1 MADLRG
7 EGFIYGLKGL
17 KKGAEGIKKGIDWF
31 RSLGKEAEKAKAV
44 ASKVKLAPRQRL
56 QVKMQQAAKE
66 PTAEEIAQMQHQQR
80 VNARISK
87 NAGGNKGLEHNLRL
101 KQKYAE
107 QKFGKEFQ
115 DKLIREH
122 NFTPEGAASITRES
136 QLNMFNKY
144 LKSSGRTPVNLTR
157 AEAEAINKEVESTL
171 RKDRIQNIEN
181 VRKLAERYNRMYP
194 ELSNKRAAYIA
205 SGIAGGIGGIGV
217 VGGTIYNA
225 LTSGVP
231 EQSKQ
236 PQSKYRYTSNNGWQK
251 LNQETG
257 QYENQQQGF
266 GIDRYGNTNYY
277 DGTNW
282 LTPDQYVQ
290 GSNGYIYDNQ
300 TGQIIGMA
308 DDTMEARSNGY
319 DNVFDYRAA
328 KAGYNN
334 PEDIKQLQK
343 ELGIN
348 ADGKW
353 GKQTQDAFDRAIKN
367 WAYQYDPNSLFSIY
381 QRKTQF
387 GY

>member
-1 MADLRG
+1 
-7 EGFIYGLKGL
+7 
-17 KKGAEGIKKGIDWF
+17 
-31 RSLGKEAEKAKAV
+31 
-44 ASKVKLAPRQRL
+44 
-56 QVKMQQAAKE
+56 MQQAAKE

-87 NAGGNKGLEHNLRL
+87 NAGDNKGLEHNLRL
-101 KQKYAE
+101 KQKYVE
-107 QKFGKEFQ
+107 QKFGKEYKN
-115 DKLIREH
+115 KLIKEY
-122 NFTPEGAASITRES
+122 NFTPEAAEQSARES
-136 QLNMFNKY
+136 QLNAFNKY

-157 AEAEAINKEVESTL
+157 SEAKAINKEVESTL

-181 VRKLAERYNRMYP
+181 VEKLAERYNRMYP
-194 ELSNKRAAYIA
+194 EFSPKGAAY
-205 SGIAGGIGGIGV
+205 IAGGIGGTGLL
-217 VGGTIYNA
+217 GGMVYNA

-257 QYENQQQGF
+257 QYENQQREF

-282 LTPDQYVQ
+282 LTPDQYTQ

-319 DNVFDYRAA
+319 DSVFDYRAA

-353 GKQTQDAFDRAIKN
+353 GKQTQDAFDKAIKN
-367 WAYQYDPNSLFSIY
+367 WSYQYDPNSLFSIY
-381 QRKTQF
+381 QRKMQY

>member
-1 MADLRG
+1 MADVKK
-7 EGFIYGLKGL
+7 EGFIYTLK
-17 KKGAEGIKKGIDWF
+17 GIKKGVDWF
-31 RSLGKEAEKAKAV
+31 RSLGKEAEKVKV
-44 ASKVKLAPRQRL
+44 AAPKVKLAPRQRL

-66 PTAEEIAQMQHQQR
+66 PTAEKIAQMQHQQR

-87 NAGGNKGLEHNLRL
+87 NAGDNKGLENNLRL
-101 KQKYAE
+101 KQKYVE

-115 DKLIREH
+115 DKLIREY
-122 NFTPEGAASITRES
+122 NFTPERAASVARES
-136 QLNMFNKY
+136 KLKAFNKN
-144 LKSSGRTPVNLTR
+144 LKSSGRTTVNITR
-157 AEAEAINKEVESTL
+157 AEAKAIYKEVESTL

-181 VRKLAERYNRMYP
+181 VKKLEERYNRMYP
-194 ELSNKRAAYIA
+194 EFSPKGAAY
-205 SGIAGGIGGIGV
+205 IAGGIGGIGLL
-217 VGGTIYNA
+217 GGTVYNA

-257 QYENQQQGF
+257 QYENQQREF

-300 TGQIIGMA
+300 TGHIIGMA
-308 DDTMEARSNGY
+308 DDTMGARSNGY
-319 DNVFDYRAA
+319 DSVFDYRAA

-348 ADGKW
+348 VDGKW
-353 GKQTQDAFDRAIKN
+353 GKQTQDAFDRAIKY

-381 QRKTQF
+381 QRKMQF

>member
-1 MADLRG
+1 MADVKE
-7 EGFIYGLKGL
+7 EGFAIGLKGVKNFFNWL
-17 KKGAEGIKKGIDWF
+17 G
-31 RSLGKEAEKAKAV
+31 SLSKNAGKVEKTV
-44 ASKVKLAPRQRL
+44 SKVKLAPRQRL

-87 NAGGNKGLEHNLRL
+87 NAGDNKGLEHNLRL

-107 QKFGKEFQ
+107 QKFGKEYKN
-115 DKLIREH
+115 KLIKEYD
-122 NFTPEGAASITRES
+122 FTPEAAEQSARES
-136 QLNMFNKY
+136 QLNAINKY

-157 AEAEAINKEVESTL
+157 AEAKAINKEVESTL
-171 RKDRIQNIEN
+171 RKDRIQNVKN
-181 VRKLAERYNRMYP
+181 VEKLAERYNRMYP
-194 ELSNKRAAYIA
+194 EFSPKGAAY
-205 SGIAGGIGGIGV
+205 IAGGIGGTGLL
-217 VGGTIYNA
+217 GGMVYNA
-225 LTSGVP
+225 LTSGVS

-257 QYENQQQGF
+257 QYENQQREF

-319 DNVFDYRAA
+319 DSVFDYRAA

-367 WAYQYDPNSLFSIY
+367 WSYQYDPNSLFSIY

>member
-1 MADLRG
+1 MADVKE
-7 EGFIYGLKGL
+7 EGFAIGLKGVKNFFNWL
-17 KKGAEGIKKGIDWF
+17 G
-31 RSLGKEAEKAKAV
+31 SLSKNAGKVEKTV
-44 ASKVKLAPRQRL
+44 SKVKLAPRQRL

-87 NAGGNKGLEHNLRL
+87 NAGDNKGLEHNLRL

-107 QKFGKEFQ
+107 QKFGKEYKN
-115 DKLIREH
+115 KLIKEYD
-122 NFTPEGAASITRES
+122 FTPEAAEQSARES
-136 QLNMFNKY
+136 QLNAINKY

-157 AEAEAINKEVESTL
+157 AEAKAINKEVESTL
-171 RKDRIQNIEN
+171 RKDRIQNVKN
-181 VRKLAERYNRMYP
+181 VEKLAERYNRMYP
-194 ELSNKRAAYIA
+194 EFSPKGAAY
-205 SGIAGGIGGIGV
+205 IAGGIGGIGLL
-217 VGGTIYNA
+217 GGTVYNA
-225 LTSGVP
+225 LTSGVS

-257 QYENQQQGF
+257 QYENQQREF

-282 LTPDQYVQ
+282 LTPDQYIQ

-319 DNVFDYRAA
+319 DSVFDYRAA

-367 WAYQYDPNSLFSIY
+367 WSYQYDPNSLFSIY
-381 QRKTQF
+381 QRKMQF

>member
-1 MADLRG
+1 MADVRE
-7 EGFIYGLKGL
+7 EGFAIGLKGVKNFFNWL
-17 KKGAEGIKKGIDWF
+17 G
-31 RSLGKEAEKAKAV
+31 SLSKNAGKVEKTV
-44 ASKVKLAPRQRL
+44 SKVKLAPRQRL
-56 QVKMQQAAKE
+56 QVKMQQVAKE

-122 NFTPEGAASITRES
+122 NFTPERAASVARES
-136 QLNMFNKY
+136 QLNSFNKY
-144 LKSSGRTPVNLTR
+144 LESSGRTPVNLTR

-171 RKDRIQNIEN
+171 RKDRIQNIKN
-181 VRKLAERYNRMYP
+181 VEKLAERYNRMYP
-194 ELSNKRAAYIA
+194 EFSPKGAAY
-205 SGIAGGIGGIGV
+205 IAGGIGGTGLL
-217 VGGTIYNA
+217 GGMVYNA

-257 QYENQQQGF
+257 QYENQQREF

-319 DNVFDYRAA
+319 DSVFDYRAA

>member
-1 MADLRG
+1 MANG
-7 EGFIYGLKGL
+7 KEEGLVYFLK
-17 KKGAEGIKKGIDWF
+17 GIKKGVDWIN
-31 RSLGKEAEKAKAV
+31 SLSKNAGKVEKTV
-44 ASKVKLAPRQRL
+44 SKVKLAPRQRL

-87 NAGGNKGLEHNLRL
+87 NAGDNKGLEHNLRL
-101 KQKYAE
+101 KQKYVE

-122 NFTPEGAASITRES
+122 NFTPEEAASMARES
-136 QLNMFNKY
+136 QLNAFNKY

-157 AEAEAINKEVESTL
+157 AEAKAINKEVESTL
-171 RKDRIQNIEN
+171 RKDRIQNVEN
-181 VRKLAERYNRMYP
+181 VKKLAERYNRMYP
-194 ELSNKRAAYIA
+194 EFSPKGAAY
-205 SGIAGGIGGIGV
+205 IAGGIGGIGLL
-217 VGGTIYNA
+217 GGTVYNA

-257 QYENQQQGF
+257 QYENQQREF

-319 DNVFDYRAA
+319 DSVFDYRAA

-367 WAYQYDPNSLFSIY
+367 WSYQYDPNSLFSIY
-381 QRKTQF
+381 QRKMQF

>member
-1 MADLRG
+1 MADVRE
-7 EGFIYGLKGL
+7 EGFAIGLKGVKNFFNWL
-17 KKGAEGIKKGIDWF
+17 G
-31 RSLGKEAEKAKAV
+31 SLSKNAGKVEKTV
-44 ASKVKLAPRQRL
+44 SKVKLAPRQRL

-87 NAGGNKGLEHNLRL
+87 NAGDNKGLEHNLRL

-122 NFTPEGAASITRES
+122 NFTPERAASVARES
-136 QLNMFNKY
+136 QLNSFNKY

-157 AEAEAINKEVESTL
+157 AEAKAINKEVESTL
-171 RKDRIQNIEN
+171 RKDRIRNIEN
-181 VRKLAERYNRMYP
+181 IEKLAERYNRMYP
-194 ELSNKRAAYIA
+194 EFSPKGAAY
-205 SGIAGGIGGIGV
+205 IAGGIGGTGLL
-217 VGGTIYNA
+217 GGMVYNA

-257 QYENQQQGF
+257 QYENQQREF

-300 TGQIIGMA
+300 TGQIIGTA

-319 DNVFDYRAA
+319 DSVFDYRAA

-348 ADGKW
+348 VDGKW

-367 WAYQYDPNSLFSIY
+367 WSYQYDPNSLFSIY

>member
-1 MADLRG
+1 MASGKG
-7 EGFIYGLKGL
+7 EGLNIALKGL
-17 KKGAEGIKKGIDWF
+17 KKGSEGIKKGIDWL
-31 RSLGKEAEKAKAV
+31 RSLGEEAEKVKV
-44 ASKVKLAPRQRL
+44 AAPKVKLAPRQRL

-87 NAGGNKGLEHNLRL
+87 NAGDNKGLEHNLRL
-101 KQKYAE
+101 RQKYAE

-115 DKLIREH
+115 DNLIREH
-122 NFTPEGAASITRES
+122 NFTPENAASISHES
-136 QLNMFNKY
+136 QLSMLNNY

-157 AEAEAINKEVESTL
+157 AEAKAINKEVESTL

-181 VRKLAERYNRMYP
+181 VKKLEERYNRMYP
-194 ELSNKRAAYIA
+194 KFSPKGAAY
-205 SGIAGGIGGIGV
+205 IAGGIGGIGLL
-217 VGGTIYNA
+217 GGMVYNA

-257 QYENQQQGF
+257 QYENQQREF
-266 GIDRYGNTNYY
+266 GIDRYGNINYY

-319 DNVFDYRAA
+319 DSVFDYRAA

-348 ADGKW
+348 VDGKW

-381 QRKTQF
+381 QRKTQI

>member
-1 MADLRG
+1 MADIKE
-7 EGFIYGLKGL
+7 EGFIYTLKGL
-17 KKGAEGIKKGIDWF
+17 KNGAEGVKNFFNWLG
-31 RSLGKEAEKAKAV
+31 SLSKNAGKVEKTV
-44 ASKVKLAPRQRL
+44 SKVKLAPRQRL
-56 QVKMQQAAKE
+56 QVKMQQASKE
-66 PTAEEIAQMQHQQR
+66 PTAEKIAQMQHQQR

-87 NAGGNKGLEHNLRL
+87 NAGDNKGLEHNLRL
-101 KQKYAE
+101 KQKYVE

-122 NFTPEGAASITRES
+122 NFTPEEAASVARES
-136 QLNMFNKY
+136 QLNAFNKY

-157 AEAEAINKEVESTL
+157 AEAKAINKEVESTL

-181 VRKLAERYNRMYP
+181 VKKLEERYNRMYP
-194 ELSNKRAAYIA
+194 EFSPKGAAY
-205 SGIAGGIGGIGV
+205 IAGGIGGIGLL
-217 VGGTIYNA
+217 GGTVYNA

-257 QYENQQQGF
+257 QYENQQREF

-319 DNVFDYRAA
+319 DSVFDYRAA

-367 WAYQYDPNSLFSIY
+367 WSYQYDPNSLFSIY
-381 QRKTQF
+381 QRKMQY

>member
-1 MADLRG
+1 MADVRE
-7 EGFIYGLKGL
+7 EGFAIGLKGVKNFFNWL
-17 KKGAEGIKKGIDWF
+17 G
-31 RSLGKEAEKAKAV
+31 SLSKNAGKVEKTV
-44 ASKVKLAPRQRL
+44 SKVKLAPRQRL
-56 QVKMQQAAKE
+56 QVKMQQVAKE

-122 NFTPEGAASITRES
+122 NFTPERAASVARES
-136 QLNMFNKY
+136 QLNSFNKY
-144 LKSSGRTPVNLTR
+144 LESSGRTPVNLTR

-171 RKDRIQNIEN
+171 RKDRIQNIKN
-181 VRKLAERYNRMYP
+181 VEKLAERYNRMYP
-194 ELSNKRAAYIA
+194 ESSPKGAAY
-205 SGIAGGIGGIGV
+205 IAGGIGSAGI
-217 VGGTIYNA
+217 VGGTVYNA

-257 QYENQQQGF
+257 QYENQQREF

-319 DNVFDYRAA
+319 DSVFDYRAA

>member
-1 MADLRG
+1 MADVRE
-7 EGFIYGLKGL
+7 EGFALGLKGV
-17 KKGAEGIKKGIDWF
+17 KKGTEGVKNFFNWLG
-31 RSLGKEAEKAKAV
+31 SLSKNAGKVEKTV
-44 ASKVKLAPRQRL
+44 SKVKLAPRQRL

-87 NAGGNKGLEHNLRL
+87 NAGDNKGLEHNLRL

-107 QKFGKEFQ
+107 QKFGKEYKN
-115 DKLIREH
+115 KLIKEY
-122 NFTPEGAASITRES
+122 NFTPEAAEQSARES
-136 QLNMFNKY
+136 QLNAFNKY

-171 RKDRIQNIEN
+171 RKDRIRNIEN
-181 VRKLAERYNRMYP
+181 VEKLAERYNRMYP
-194 ELSNKRAAYIA
+194 EFSPKGAAY
-205 SGIAGGIGGIGV
+205 IAGGIGGTGLL
-217 VGGTIYNA
+217 GGMVYNA

-257 QYENQQQGF
+257 QYENQQREF

-308 DDTMEARSNGY
+308 NDTMEARSNGY

-367 WAYQYDPNSLFSIY
+367 WSYQYDPNSLFSIY

>member
-1 MADLRG
+1 MADVKE

-17 KKGAEGIKKGIDWF
+17 RQGAEGVKNFFNWLG
-31 RSLGKEAEKAKAV
+31 SLSKNAGKVEKTV
-44 ASKVKLAPRQRL
+44 SKVKLAPRQRL

-101 KQKYAE
+101 KQKYVE

-122 NFTPEGAASITRES
+122 NFTPEAAEQSARES
-136 QLNMFNKY
+136 QLNAFNKY

-157 AEAEAINKEVESTL
+157 AEAKAINKEVESTL

-181 VRKLAERYNRMYP
+181 VKKLEERYNRMYP
-194 ELSNKRAAYIA
+194 EFSPKGAAY
-205 SGIAGGIGGIGV
+205 IAGGIGGTGLL
-217 VGGTIYNA
+217 GGMVYNA

-257 QYENQQQGF
+257 QYENQQREF
-266 GIDRYGNTNYY
+266 GIDRNGNTNYY

-282 LTPDQYVQ
+282 LTPDQYTQ

-319 DNVFDYRAA
+319 DSVFDYRAA

-367 WAYQYDPNSLFSIY
+367 WSYQYDPNSLFSIY
-381 QRKTQF
+381 QRKMQF

>member
-1 MADLRG
+1 MADVRE
-7 EGFIYGLKGL
+7 EGFAIGLKGVKNFFNWL
-17 KKGAEGIKKGIDWF
+17 G
-31 RSLGKEAEKAKAV
+31 SLSKNAGKVEKTV
-44 ASKVKLAPRQRL
+44 SKVKLAPRQRL

-87 NAGGNKGLEHNLRL
+87 NAGDNKGLEHNLRL
-101 KQKYAE
+101 KQKYVE

-122 NFTPEGAASITRES
+122 NFTPEEAASMARES
-136 QLNMFNKY
+136 QLNSFNKY

-157 AEAEAINKEVESTL
+157 AEAKAINKEVESTL
-171 RKDRIQNIEN
+171 RKDRIQNVEN
-181 VRKLAERYNRMYP
+181 VEKLAERYNRMYP
-194 ELSNKRAAYIA
+194 EFSPKGAAY
-205 SGIAGGIGGIGV
+205 IAGGIGGIGLL
-217 VGGTIYNA
+217 GGTVYNA

-257 QYENQQQGF
+257 QYENQQREF

-282 LTPDQYVQ
+282 LTPDQYIQ

-300 TGQIIGMA
+300 TGQIIGTA

-348 ADGKW
+348 VDGKW

>member
-1 MADLRG
+1 MADVRE
-7 EGFIYGLKGL
+7 EGFAIGLKGVKNFFNWL
-17 KKGAEGIKKGIDWF
+17 G
-31 RSLGKEAEKAKAV
+31 SLSKNAGKVEKTV
-44 ASKVKLAPRQRL
+44 SKVKLAPRQRL

-87 NAGGNKGLEHNLRL
+87 NAGDNKGLEHNLRL
-101 KQKYAE
+101 KQKYVE

-122 NFTPEGAASITRES
+122 NFTPERAASVARES
-136 QLNMFNKY
+136 QLNSFNKY

-157 AEAEAINKEVESTL
+157 AEAKAINKEVESTL
-171 RKDRIQNIEN
+171 RKDRIQNVEN
-181 VRKLAERYNRMYP
+181 VKKLAERYNRMYP
-194 ELSNKRAAYIA
+194 EFSPKGAAY
-205 SGIAGGIGGIGV
+205 IAGGIGGIGLL
-217 VGGTIYNA
+217 GGTVYNA

-257 QYENQQQGF
+257 QYENQQREF

-282 LTPDQYVQ
+282 LTPDQYIQ

-300 TGQIIGMA
+300 TGQIIGTA

-319 DNVFDYRAA
+319 DSVFDYRAA
-328 KAGYNN
+328 KAGYNS
-334 PEDIKQLQK
+334 PEAVKQLQEK
-343 ELGIN
+343 LGIN

-353 GKQTQDAFDRAIKN
+353 GQQTQDAFNKTVSN
-367 WAYQYDPNSLFSIY
+367 WAQQYDPNSLFSIY
-381 QRKTQF
+381 QRKMQF

>member
-1 MADLRG
+1 MADVRE
-7 EGFIYGLKGL
+7 EGFAIGLKGVKNFFNWL
-17 KKGAEGIKKGIDWF
+17 G
-31 RSLGKEAEKAKAV
+31 SLSKNAGKVEKTV
-44 ASKVKLAPRQRL
+44 SKVKLAPRQRL
-56 QVKMQQAAKE
+56 QVKMQQVAKE

-122 NFTPEGAASITRES
+122 NFTPERAASVARES
-136 QLNMFNKY
+136 QLNSFNKY
-144 LKSSGRTPVNLTR
+144 LESSGRTPVNLTR

-171 RKDRIQNIEN
+171 RKDRIQNIKN
-181 VRKLAERYNRMYP
+181 VEKLAERYNRMYP
-194 ELSNKRAAYIA
+194 EFSPKGAAY
-205 SGIAGGIGGIGV
+205 IAGGIGSAGI
-217 VGGTIYNA
+217 VGGTVYNA

-257 QYENQQQGF
+257 QYENQQREF

-319 DNVFDYRAA
+319 DSVFDYRAA

>member
-1 MADLRG
+1 MADVRE
-7 EGFIYGLKGL
+7 EGFAIGLKGVKNFFNWL
-17 KKGAEGIKKGIDWF
+17 G
-31 RSLGKEAEKAKAV
+31 SLSKNAGKVEKTV
-44 ASKVKLAPRQRL
+44 SKVKLAPRQRL
-56 QVKMQQAAKE
+56 QVKMQQVAKE

-122 NFTPEGAASITRES
+122 NFTPERAASVARES
-136 QLNMFNKY
+136 QLNSFNKY
-144 LKSSGRTPVNLTR
+144 LESSGRTPVNLTR

-171 RKDRIQNIEN
+171 RKDRIQNIKN
-181 VRKLAERYNRMYP
+181 VEKLAERYNRMYP
-194 ELSNKRAAYIA
+194 KSSPKGAAY
-205 SGIAGGIGGIGV
+205 IAGGIGGTGLL
-217 VGGTIYNA
+217 GGMVYNA

-257 QYENQQQGF
+257 QYENQQREF

-319 DNVFDYRAA
+319 DSVFDYRAA

>member
-1 MADLRG
+1 MADVKE
-7 EGFIYGLKGL
+7 EGFAIGLKGVKNFFNWL
-17 KKGAEGIKKGIDWF
+17 G
-31 RSLGKEAEKAKAV
+31 SLSKNAGKVEKTV
-44 ASKVKLAPRQRL
+44 SKVKLAPRQRL

-87 NAGGNKGLEHNLRL
+87 NAGDNKGLEHNLRL

-107 QKFGKEFQ
+107 QKFGKEYKN
-115 DKLIREH
+115 KLIKEYD
-122 NFTPEGAASITRES
+122 FTPEAAEQSARES
-136 QLNMFNKY
+136 QLNAINKY

-157 AEAEAINKEVESTL
+157 AEAKAINKEVESTL
-171 RKDRIQNIEN
+171 RKDRIQNVKN
-181 VRKLAERYNRMYP
+181 VEKLAERYNRMYP
-194 ELSNKRAAYIA
+194 EFSPKGAAY
-205 SGIAGGIGGIGV
+205 IAGGIGGTGLL
-217 VGGTIYNA
+217 GGMVYNA
-225 LTSGVP
+225 LTSGVS

-257 QYENQQQGF
+257 QYENQQREF

-282 LTPDQYVQ
+282 LTPDQYTQ

-319 DNVFDYRAA
+319 DSVFDYRAA

-367 WAYQYDPNSLFSIY
+367 WSYQYDPNSLFSIY
-381 QRKTQF
+381 QRKMQF

>member
-1 MADLRG
+1 MADVKE

-17 KKGAEGIKKGIDWF
+17 RQGAEGVKNFFNWLG
-31 RSLGKEAEKAKAV
+31 SLSKNAGKVEKTV
-44 ASKVKLAPRQRL
+44 SKVKLAPRQRL

-101 KQKYAE
+101 KQKYVE

-122 NFTPEGAASITRES
+122 NFTPEAAEQSARES
-136 QLNMFNKY
+136 QLNAFNKY

-157 AEAEAINKEVESTL
+157 AEAKAINKEVESTL

-181 VRKLAERYNRMYP
+181 VKKLEERYNRMYP
-194 ELSNKRAAYIA
+194 EFSPKGAAY
-205 SGIAGGIGGIGV
+205 IAGGIGGTGLL
-217 VGGTIYNA
+217 GGMVYNA

-257 QYENQQQGF
+257 QYENQQREF

-282 LTPDQYVQ
+282 LTPDQYTQ

-319 DNVFDYRAA
+319 DSVFDYRAA

-348 ADGKW
+348 VDGKW